1 MSNYNFIVTN
11 EMQMK
16 IEDAIYTNTQELY
29 YDDLVDIFIRQQY
42 PERSVEAILNNYLD
56 DPSSEKY
63 NNDFRE
69 LQEYRKACKLYAKQL
84 LEMN

>member
-1 MSNYNFIVTN
+1 MVYEFIIT
-11 EMQMK
+11 EEIQDL
-16 IEDAIYTNTQELY
+16 IDTALTQE
-29 YDDLVDIFIRQQY
+29 DKEKTY
-42 PERSVEAILNNYLD
+42 PELVSKFVRQRYYERDVEAILNNYLD

-63 NNDFRE
+63 NNDFRK